1 MALTATEQKEV
12 RCLILAMVDRG
23 CVESQVEK
31 AWRLAVDQ
39 LEKLKAA
46 TAKPAEAKK

>member
-1 MALTATEQKEV
+1 MALTAGEQKEV
-12 RCLILAMVDRG
+12 RALILAMIDRG

-46 TAKPAEAKK
+46 TAKQAAVAK

>member
-12 RCLILAMVDRG
+12 RALILSMVDRG
-23 CVESQVEK
+23 CVDTQVEK

-46 TAKPAEAKK
+46 TTKPTAVAK